1 MWRSNIK
8 IRTANKSPKL
18 KPLHVLE
25 QRLKLRLGGS
35 GVASMLTTYRYL
47 RITQYSI
54 SFERPSIR
62 EFRTLI
68 SVGHKVFLHLE
79 RLKGRTT
86 QLWYHPTHCLFWIL
100 SRCFR
105 LFTNTM
111 FLGWYSRSLKWCM
124 ILSKGFSLASTSY
137 IYNAY
142 VELG

>member
-1 MWRSNIK
+1 MWRSIIK

-54 SFERPSIR
+54 SFEHPSVR

-68 SVGHKVFLHLE
+68 SVGHN
-79 RLKGRTT
+79 TT

-105 LFTNTM
+105 LFSKTM